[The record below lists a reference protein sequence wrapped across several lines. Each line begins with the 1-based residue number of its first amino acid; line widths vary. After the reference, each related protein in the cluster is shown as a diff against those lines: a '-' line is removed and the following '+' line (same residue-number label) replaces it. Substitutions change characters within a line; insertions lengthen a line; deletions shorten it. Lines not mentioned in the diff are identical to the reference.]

1 MWPPK
6 QKKIVAEE
14 LNIKNLADIATW
26 ADKTR
31 RNRKQETPWHYT
43 NVKEG
48 EWTYRVS
55 RDCPKRNCVIEKIK
69 EFSAV
74 LENVKLSL
82 KRRKVALKY
91 LVHFVGDVHQPLH
104 LGNRKDQSGGKI
116 RLTYLGKSV
125 TPHYFWDGGLIDWEK
140 ENLLKCATR
149 LNAQLQDLDK
159 SKWLHSKVN
168 DWADE
173 SRSLALKYAYPL
185 ENNKLSKTYISKGR
199 EILDQRMVQAGI
211 RLANLLNQLL
221 KNKNLERGPPCQKL
235 IQFTL
240 NNYCLGLI

>member
-1 MWPPK
+1 M
-6 QKKIVAEE
+6 
-14 LNIKNLADIATW
+14 
-26 ADKTR
+26 
-31 RNRKQETPWHYT
+31 
-43 NVKEG
+43 
-48 EWTYRVS
+48 S

-74 LENVKLSL
+74 LENVKLPL

-91 LVHFVGDVHQPLH
+91 LVHFIGDVHQPLH